1 MQTIMY
7 RKDTTIPSHGRRA
20 KADNAGT
27 VRVKIS
33 RWPGYIYTG
42 GGGFDFY
49 LNIIPASMAY
59 NATAESVESFNGR
72 RLVTSVDIPS
82 EALER
87 MVRLAHDKDFMSIK
101 NADIFPDKAMLDGN
115 DVRITVRSDIGTL
128 SLDSNMLDDTLLD
141 GWLPTTKMNFH
152 TPLSQ
157 FAAPAFKAFGIDP
170 YEETDILVD

>member
-1 MQTIMY
+1 MY
-7 RKDTTIPSHGRRA
+7 NKDTRIPSHGRRA

-33 RWPGYIYTG
+33 RWPGNFYNVSN
-42 GGGFDFY
+42 GFDFY
-49 LNIIPASMAY
+49 LNIIPASKTY
-59 NATAESVESFNGR
+59 NATVERDESLNGR

-87 MVRLAHDKDFMSIK
+87 MVRLAQDKDFMSIK

-152 TPLSQ
+152 TP
-157 FAAPAFKAFGIDP
+157 FAQLAQTAFKAFGIDP
-170 YEETDILVD
+170 YEGTEILMD

>member
-20 KADNAGT
+20 KAENAGT
-27 VRVKIS
+27 VRIKIS

-42 GGGFDFY
+42 GSGFDFY
-49 LNIIPASMAY
+49 LNIIPDSMAY

-72 RLVTSVDIPS
+72 RLVTSVEIPT

-87 MVRLAHDKDFMSIK
+87 MVRLAQDKDFMSIR

-115 DVRITVRSDIGTL
+115 DVRITVWSDIGTL
-128 SLDSNMLDDTLLD
+128 SLDSNMLDDTLMD
-141 GWLPTTKMNFH
+141 GWLPTMKMNYH
-152 TPLSQ
+152 TPFSQ

-170 YEETDILVD
+170 YEDTDILVD

>member
-1 MQTIMY
+1 MY

-20 KADNAGT
+20 KAENAGT
-27 VRVKIS
+27 VRVKFS
-33 RWPGYIYTG
+33 WWPGYIHTG
-42 GGGFDFY
+42 GSGFDFY
-49 LNIIPASMAY
+49 LNIIPATMTY

-72 RLVTSVDIPS
+72 RLVTSVEIPT

-87 MVRLAHDKDFMSIK
+87 MVRLAQDKDFMSIK

-152 TPLSQ
+152 TPFSQ

-170 YEETDILVD
+170 YEDTEMLVD

>member
-1 MQTIMY
+1 
-7 RKDTTIPSHGRRA
+7 
-20 KADNAGT
+20 
-27 VRVKIS
+27 
-33 RWPGYIYTG
+33 
-42 GGGFDFY
+42 
-49 LNIIPASMAY
+49 MAY

-72 RLVTSVDIPS
+72 RLVTSVEIPP

-87 MVRLAHDKDFMSIK
+87 MVRLAQDKDFMSIK

-152 TPLSQ
+152 TPFSQ

>member
-1 MQTIMY
+1 MY

-20 KADNAGT
+20 KAENAGT

-42 GGGFDFY
+42 GSGFDFY

-72 RLVTSVDIPS
+72 RLVTSVEIPT

-87 MVRLAHDKDFMSIK
+87 MVRLAQDKDFMSIK
-101 NADIFPDKAMLDGN
+101 NADIFPDKAMLDGIC
-115 DVRITVRSDIGTL
+115 VKRGVYGFLTIVGHGLLIHKYFCVFIRIDAEGLESRSGKL
-128 SLDSNMLDDTLLD
+128 
-141 GWLPTTKMNFH
+141 
-152 TPLSQ
+152 
-157 FAAPAFKAFGIDP
+157 
-170 YEETDILVD
+170 

>member
-1 MQTIMY
+1 MY

-20 KADNAGT
+20 KAENAGT

-49 LNIIPASMAY
+49 LNIIPASMSY

-87 MVRLAHDKDFMSIK
+87 MVRLAQDKDFMSIK

-152 TPLSQ
+152 TPFSQ

-170 YEETDILVD
+170 YEDTEILVD

>member
-1 MQTIMY
+1 MY
-7 RKDTTIPSHGRRA
+7 RKDTTISSHGRKA

-42 GGGFDFY
+42 GSGFDFY
-49 LNIIPASMAY
+49 LNIIPASMSY

-87 MVRLAHDKDFMSIK
+87 MVRLAQDKDFMSIK
-101 NADIFPDKAMLDGN
+101 NDDIFPDKAMLDGN
-115 DVRITVRSDIGTL
+115 DVRIMVRSDIGTL

-152 TPLSQ
+152 TPFSQ

>member
-1 MQTIMY
+1 MY

-42 GGGFDFY
+42 GSGFDFY
-49 LNIIPASMAY
+49 LNIIPASMVY

-87 MVRLAHDKDFMSIK
+87 MVRLAQDKDFMSIK

-115 DVRITVRSDIGTL
+115 DVRITVRSDIGPL

-141 GWLPTTKMNFH
+141 GCSTIWRSTSSSCSTWM
-152 TPLSQ
+152 SSRRIS
-157 FAAPAFKAFGIDP
+157 AAA
-170 YEETDILVD
+170 